1 MRRTGGVGG
10 RLLGAIALL
19 VAARLLPAQT
29 RACSSSADSVST
41 SAAHWGAPLDRP
53 VTLHASE
60 LSLRNALDRLA
71 TTAKLK
77 LSYSAEFLP
86 LDREVCVSADTAP
99 VGEVLGRLLAGTN
112 VSPVPM
118 GGDQVVLAPRAP
130 SASRTAEPTADMSN
144 TLNVLDR
151 VVVTG
156 SATATGAPERELTVG
171 LNVLSG
177 RQLTRQN
184 TSTISDALDAYVPG
198 IWTWT
203 QSPSSMLS
211 SYASI
216 RGASSFGLSY
226 PKIYIDGIE
235 VANPL
240 LLSRFNPG
248 SIDRIEVIRGPQGSA
263 LYGTDAISGVVNI
276 VTRHEGAD
284 GDGRNM
290 VVRSTAG
297 FAQSQY
303 GRDVL
308 TQDHTVSLVA
318 GSSTKSADLHI
329 EAGGM
334 GSFVPD
340 GYSQN
345 LTAAG
350 GARFVGTRGTLSTT
364 ARLFTQRAGSP
375 DSPLVVLPSP
385 ASDSSRSNA
394 PQSVTEYTLGVTGT
408 LDGGNHWL
416 HSFVAGIDGYNLANV
431 QTNFTPVPSVADSA
445 LRAAQGS
452 AARGTL
458 RASSVL
464 QLGSGG
470 PTHGS
475 LTFSAEHAMLRVS
488 SVGVTTMIGPDP
500 TSRSGPGTSSTTYLP
515 KVTWQSST
523 GVTTQANAAFDNI
536 LFATAGLRIERD
548 SRLSDDHPVAALP
561 MLGVATVRDYGPF
574 SVKVRAAY
582 GKGIRPPATTSR
594 WQFYQPRNA
603 LPAELGAEEQTG
615 TELGIDFV
623 LRRGLSLNVT
633 RFDQRAS
640 GLIQPVA
647 VEPVQQSGGGPRKM
661 NYELQNVGAISNS
674 GWEIEATGNPLSRLS
689 ATAALTFVDSRV
701 GQLSPTYTGDLREG
715 DRMLQVPATTASFNL
730 GWEAPHWTASLGG
743 SRAFNW
749 INYDELQLAN
759 DWLNDSRPMQDL
771 RGPGLRQYWREYN
784 GGFRLR
790 ASLSRDLRRD
800 LSFELTGDNLL
811 NYQRGEPDDITIVP
825 GRTILTG
832 LRLKF

>member
-1 MRRTGGVGG
+1 MRRTSGVGG
-10 RLLGAIALL
+10 RLLGAIALF
-19 VAARLLPAQT
+19 VVARLLPAQT
-29 RACSSSADSVST
+29 RACPPSGDSAAT
-41 SAAHWGAPLDRP
+41 GIAHWGAPLDRP
-53 VTLHASE
+53 VTLHLNE

-71 TTAKLK
+71 ATAKLK

-86 LDREVCVSADTAP
+86 LDREVCVSADTSP
-99 VGEVLGRLLAGTN
+99 VGDVLSRLLAGTN
-112 VSPVPM
+112 VSPIPV
-118 GGDQVVLAPRAP
+118 GGDQVVLSPRAP
-130 SASRTAEPTADMSN
+130 SAPRSADMPDMST
-144 TLNVLDR
+144 TLNLLDR

-156 SATATGAPERELTVG
+156 SGSAAGAPERELTVG

-184 TSTISDALDAYVPG
+184 TNTISDALDAYVPG

-203 QSPSSMLS
+203 QSPSSMVS

-226 PKIYIDGIE
+226 PNIYIDGIE

-276 VTRHEGAD
+276 VTRHDGSD

-290 VVRSTAG
+290 IVRSTAG

-308 TQDHTVSLVA
+308 TQDHSLSLVA
-318 GSSTKSADLHI
+318 GSSTRSADLHV

-340 GYSQN
+340 GYSRN
-345 LTAAG
+345 LTATG

-364 ARLFTQRAGSP
+364 VRLFTQRAGSP
-375 DSPLVVLPSP
+375 DSPLVVVPSP
-385 ASDSSRSNA
+385 PTSDSSRNNA
-394 PQSVTEYTLGVTGT
+394 PQSATQYTVGVTGT
-408 LDGGNHWL
+408 LDGGDRWL

-488 SVGVTTMIGPDP
+488 SVGSTTEIGPNSSSHD
-500 TSRSGPGTSSTTYLP
+500 GPGTTSIAYSP

-523 GVTTQANAAFDNI
+523 GITTQANAAFNNI
-536 LFATAGLRIERD
+536 LFGTVGLRLEHD

-561 MLGVATVRDYGPF
+561 MLGVATVRDYGAF

-582 GKGIRPPATTSR
+582 GKGIRPSATTSR
-594 WQFYQPRNA
+594 WQLYQPGRLA
-603 LPAELGAEEQTG
+603 AEPSAEEQTG
-615 TELGIDFV
+615 TELGIDV
-623 LRRGLSLNVT
+623 VMRRGLSLNVT

-640 GLIQPVA
+640 GLIQQVA
-647 VEPVQQSGGGPRKM
+647 VEPVQQSGPRKM
-661 NYELQNVGAISNS
+661 YYQLQNVGEISNS
-674 GWEIEATGNPLSRLS
+674 GWELEATGKVSRLS
-689 ATAALTFVDSRV
+689 AAGALTFVDSRV
-701 GQLSPTYTGDLREG
+701 GQLADGYTGDLRAG

-730 GWEAPHWTASLGG
+730 AWDAAHWTTSIGG
-743 SRAFNW
+743 SRALDW
-749 INYDELQLAN
+749 INYDELRLAN
-759 DWLNDSRPMQDL
+759 DWLSVSRPMQDF
-771 RGPGLRQYWREYN
+771 RGANLRQYWRRYN

-790 ASLSRDLRRD
+790 ASFSRDLRRD

>member
-1 MRRTGGVGG
+1 MQFASGVGG

-19 VAARLLPAQT
+19 VVTRALPAQA
-29 RACSSSADSVST
+29 RACATPTDSSAAV
-41 SAAHWGAPLDRP
+41 HWGAPLDRP
-53 VTLHASE
+53 VTLHVNE
-60 LSLRNALDRLA
+60 QSLRSALDRLA

-86 LDREVCVSADTAP
+86 LDREVCASADTQP
-99 VGEVLGRLLAGTN
+99 VGEVLSRLLAGTN
-112 VSPVPM
+112 VSPIPV

-130 SASRTAEPTADMSN
+130 SSTRTVEPPDMSS

-156 SATATGAPERELTVG
+156 SATAAGAPERELTVG

-184 TSTISDALDAYVPG
+184 TNTISDALDAYVPG

-226 PKIYIDGIE
+226 PKIYVDGIE

-240 LLSRFNPG
+240 LLSRFNAG

-276 VTRHEGAD
+276 VTRHDGAD

-308 TQDHTVSLVA
+308 TQDHTLSVIA
-318 GSSTKSADLHI
+318 GSSTKSADVHV
-329 EAGGM
+329 EAGSM

-345 LTAAG
+345 LTATG
-350 GARFVGTRGTLSTT
+350 GARFVGSRGTLSTT
-364 ARLFTQRAGSP
+364 VRLFTQRAGSP
-375 DSPLVVLPSP
+375 DSPLVAVPSLP
-385 ASDSSRSNA
+385 SDSSSNNA
-394 PQSVTEYTLGVTGT
+394 PQSVTEYTVGVTGT
-408 LDGGNHWL
+408 LDGGNHWM

-464 QLGSGG
+464 ELGAGG

-488 SVGVTTMIGPDP
+488 SLGPTTMIGPNP
-500 TSRSGPGTSSTTYLP
+500 SEHNGPGTTTTTYLP
-515 KVTWQSST
+515 RVTWQSST
-523 GVTTQANAAFDNI
+523 GVTTQANAAFDNTV
-536 LFATAGLRIERD
+536 FATAGLRIERD

-561 MLGVATVRDYGPF
+561 MLGLASVRDYGPF
-574 SVKVRAAY
+574 SVKLRAAY
-582 GKGIRPPATTSR
+582 GKGIRPPTTTSR
-594 WQFYQPRNA
+594 SQLYQPRNA
-603 LPAELGAEEQTG
+603 LTAELSAEEQTG
-615 TELGIDFV
+615 TELGIDV
-623 LRRGLSLNVT
+623 VMRRGLSLNLT

-640 GLIQPVA
+640 GLIQQVA
-647 VEPVQQSGGGPRKM
+647 VPSQQEHRM
-661 NYELQNVGAISNS
+661 AYQLQNVGAISNS
-674 GWEIEATGNPLSRLS
+674 GWEFEATGNVARLS
-689 ATAALTFVDSRV
+689 ATGALTFVDSRV

-730 GWEAPHWTASLGG
+730 AWDAPHWTASVGG

-749 INYDELQLAN
+749 INYDELQLAD
-759 DWLNDSRPMQDL
+759 DWLNDSRPMSDL
-771 RGPGLRQYWREYN
+771 SGVRLRQFWRRYN

>member
-1 MRRTGGVGG
+1 
-10 RLLGAIALL
+10 
-19 VAARLLPAQT
+19 
-29 RACSSSADSVST
+29 
-41 SAAHWGAPLDRP
+41 
-53 VTLHASE
+53 
-60 LSLRNALDRLA
+60 
-71 TTAKLK
+71 
-77 LSYSAEFLP
+77 
-86 LDREVCVSADTAP
+86 
-99 VGEVLGRLLAGTN
+99 
-112 VSPVPM
+112 
-118 GGDQVVLAPRAP
+118 
-130 SASRTAEPTADMSN
+130 
-144 TLNVLDR
+144 
-151 VVVTG
+151 
-156 SATATGAPERELTVG
+156 
-171 LNVLSG
+171 
-177 RQLTRQN
+177 
-184 TSTISDALDAYVPG
+184 
-198 IWTWT
+198 
-203 QSPSSMLS
+203 
-211 SYASI
+211 
-216 RGASSFGLSY
+216 
-226 PKIYIDGIE
+226 
-235 VANPL
+235 L

-276 VTRHEGAD
+276 VTRHDGAD

-308 TQDHTVSLVA
+308 TQDHTLSLVA
-318 GSSTKSADLHI
+318 GSSTRSADLHL

-340 GYSQN
+340 GYSRN
-345 LTAAG
+345 LAATG
-350 GARFVGTRGTLSTT
+350 GARYVGTRGTLSTT
-364 ARLFTQRAGSP
+364 VRLFTQRAGSP
-375 DSPLVVLPSP
+375 DSPLVAIPSP
-385 ASDSSRSNA
+385 PTSDSSRTSNA
-394 PQSVTEYTLGVTGT
+394 PQSVTEYTVGVTGT

-464 QLGSGG
+464 ELGSGG
-470 PTHGS
+470 LTHGS

-488 SVGVTTMIGPDP
+488 SLGPTTMVGPNP
-500 TSRSGPGTSSTTYLP
+500 SEHSGPGTTTTAYLP

-523 GVTTQANAAFDNI
+523 GLTTQANAAFANV

-561 MLGVATVRDYGPF
+561 MLGLASVRDYGAF
-574 SVKVRAAY
+574 SVKLRAAY
-582 GKGIRPPATTSR
+582 GKGIRPPTTTSR
-594 WQFYQPRNA
+594 SQLYQPRNA
-603 LPAELGAEEQTG
+603 LAPELSAEEQTG
-615 TELGIDFV
+615 TELGIDV
-623 LRRGLSLNVT
+623 LMRAGSSLSVT

-640 GLIQPVA
+640 GLIQQVGVA
-647 VEPVQQSGGGPRKM
+647 STQTSGPRKL
-661 NYELQNVGAISNS
+661 NFELQNVGEIGNS
-674 GWEIEATGNPLSRLS
+674 GWELEATNKLSRLV
-689 ATAALTFVDSRV
+689 ATGALTFVDSRV
-701 GQLSPTYTGDLREG
+701 GKLSPTYTGDLREG

-730 GWEAPHWTASLGG
+730 GWDADRWTASLGG
-743 SRAFNW
+743 SRALNW
-749 INYDELQLAN
+749 INYDELKLAN
-759 DWLNDSRPMQDL
+759 DWLNDSRPMSDMSGL
-771 RGPGLRQYWREYN
+771 KLRQYWSRYN

>member
-1 MRRTGGVGG
+1 MRLPGGVGG

-19 VAARLLPAQT
+19 FVVRALPAQT
-29 RACSSSADSVST
+29 RACGTPVDTGGGV
-41 SAAHWGAPLDRP
+41 HWGAPLDRP
-53 VTLHASE
+53 ITLHVNE
-60 LSLRNALDRLA
+60 QSLRNALDRLA
-71 TTAKLK
+71 TSAKLK

-86 LDREVCVSADTAP
+86 LDREVCVSADAQP
-99 VGEVLGRLLAGTN
+99 VGDVLSRLLAGTN
-112 VSPVPM
+112 VSPVPV

-130 SASRTAEPTADMSN
+130 SPARSVEPPDMSSS
-144 TLNVLDR
+144 LNVLDR

-156 SATATGAPERELTVG
+156 SATAAGVPERELTVG

-177 RQLTRQN
+177 RQLARSN

-198 IWTWT
+198 IWAWT

-226 PKIYIDGIE
+226 PKIYVDGIE

-276 VTRHEGAD
+276 VTRHDGAD

-308 TQDHTVSLVA
+308 TQEHTLSLVA
-318 GSSTKSADLHI
+318 GSSTRSADLHV

-345 LTAAG
+345 LAATG
-350 GARFVGTRGTLSTT
+350 GARFVGSRGTLSTT
-364 ARLFTQRAGSP
+364 VRLFTQRAGSP
-375 DSPLVVLPSP
+375 DSPLVAVPTLPT
-385 ASDSSRSNA
+385 SDSVRGNA
-394 PQSVTEYTLGVTGT
+394 PQSVTEYTVGVTGT

-464 QLGSGG
+464 ELGAGG

-488 SVGVTTMIGPDP
+488 SVGPTTLVAPSP
-500 TSRSGPGTSSTTYLP
+500 SSHSGPGMTSTAYLP
-515 KVTWQSST
+515 SVTWQSST
-523 GVTTQANAAFDNI
+523 GLTTQANAAFDNV

-548 SRLSDDHPVAALP
+548 SRLSDEHPVAALP
-561 MLGVATVRDYGPF
+561 MLGVASVRDYGPF

-594 WQFYQPRNA
+594 GQFYQPRNA
-603 LPAELGAEEQTG
+603 LTAELSAEEQTG
-615 TELGIDFV
+615 TELGIDV
-623 LRRGLSLNVT
+623 VMRRGLSLNLT

-640 GLIQPVA
+640 GLIQQVA
-647 VEPVQQSGGGPRKM
+647 VASSQQEHRMS
-661 NYELQNVGAISNS
+661 YELQNVGAISNS
-674 GWEIEATGNPLSRLS
+674 GWELEATGKLSRVS
-689 ATAALTFVDSRV
+689 ATGALTFVDSRV
-701 GQLSPTYTGDLREG
+701 GQLSPKYTGDLREG

-730 GWEAPHWTASLGG
+730 AWDAPRWTASIGG

-759 DWLNDSRPMQDL
+759 DWLNDSRPTRELTGPNL
-771 RGPGLRQYWREYN
+771 REYWRRYN

>member
-1 MRRTGGVGG
+1 MRLAGGVGD

-19 VAARLLPAQT
+19 ALARALPAQA
-29 RACSSSADSVST
+29 RACVTATDT
-41 SAAHWGAPLDRP
+41 GAAVHWGAPLDRP
-53 VTLHASE
+53 VTLHMNE
-60 LSLRNALDRLA
+60 QSLRQALDRLA

-86 LDREVCVSADTAP
+86 LDREVCVSADTQP
-99 VGEVLGRLLAGTN
+99 VGEVLSRLLSGTN
-112 VSPVPM
+112 VSPIPV

-130 SASRTAEPTADMSN
+130 SPTRAVEPPDMSS
-144 TLNVLDR
+144 TLNMLDR

-156 SATATGAPERELTVG
+156 SATAAGAPERELTVG

-177 RQLTRQN
+177 RQLARQN
-184 TSTISDALDAYVPG
+184 TNTISDALDAYVPG

-226 PKIYIDGIE
+226 PKIYVDGIE

-240 LLSRFNPG
+240 LLSRFNAG

-276 VTRHEGAD
+276 VTRHDGAD

-303 GRDVL
+303 GRDVV
-308 TQDHTVSLVA
+308 TQDHTLSLVA
-318 GSSTKSADLHI
+318 GSSTKSADLHV
-329 EAGGM
+329 EAGGI

-345 LTAAG
+345 LTATG
-350 GARFVGTRGTLSTT
+350 GARFVGSRGTLSTT
-364 ARLFTQRAGSP
+364 VRLFTQRAGSP
-375 DSPLVVLPSP
+375 DSPLVAVPSLSG
-385 ASDSSRSNA
+385 SDSSRSNA
-394 PQSVTEYTLGVTGT
+394 PQSVSEYTVGVTGT

-464 QLGSGG
+464 ELGAGG

-488 SVGVTTMIGPDP
+488 SLGPTTMVGPNPSSHD
-500 TSRSGPGTSSTTYLP
+500 GPGTMSTAYLP
-515 KVTWQSST
+515 KLTWQSST
-523 GVTTQANAAFDNI
+523 GFTTQANAAFDNV

-548 SRLSDDHPVAALP
+548 SRLSDEHPIAALP
-561 MLGVATVRDYGPF
+561 MLGVASVRDYGPF

-582 GKGIRPPATTSR
+582 GKGIRPPTTTSR
-594 WQFYQPRNA
+594 SQLYQPRNP
-603 LPAELGAEEQTG
+603 LTEELSAEEQTG
-615 TELGIDFV
+615 TELGIDV
-623 LRRGLSLNVT
+623 VMRRGLSLNLT

-640 GLIQPVA
+640 GLIQQVA
-647 VEPVQQSGGGPRKM
+647 VASSQQEHRMS
-661 NYELQNVGAISNS
+661 YELQNVGAISNS
-674 GWEIEATGNPLSRLS
+674 GWELEATGNLSRLS
-689 ATAALTFVDSRV
+689 ATGALTFVDSRV
-701 GQLSPTYTGDLREG
+701 GQLSPTYTGDLRQG

-730 GWEAPHWTASLGG
+730 AWDAPRWTASIGG

-759 DWLNDSRPMQDL
+759 DWLNDSRPTRDL
-771 RGPGLRQYWREYN
+771 TGPNLRQYWRRYN

>member
-1 MRRTGGVGG
+1 MRRAGGAGG

-19 VAARLLPAQT
+19 VVARLLPAQ
-29 RACSSSADSVST
+29 APSCGSPGAGGDAST
-41 SAAHWGAPLDRP
+41 HWGAPLDRP
-53 VTLHASE
+53 VTMHANE

-71 TTAKLK
+71 TITKLK

-86 LDREVCVSADTAP
+86 LDREVCVAADVAP
-99 VGEVLGRLLAGTN
+99 VGEVLSRLLAGTN
-112 VSPVPM
+112 VSPVPV

-130 SASRTAEPTADMSN
+130 APGGTVRPAESPDLST

-156 SATATGAPERELTVG
+156 NATTAGAPERELTVG
-171 LNVLSG
+171 LNVLTG
-177 RQLTRQN
+177 RQLARQN
-184 TSTISDALDAYVPG
+184 TNTISDALDAYVPG

-226 PKIYIDGIE
+226 PKIYIDGVE

-263 LYGTDAISGVVNI
+263 LFGTDAISGVVNI
-276 VTRHEGAD
+276 VTRHDGAD
-284 GDGRNM
+284 ADGRNM

-297 FAQSQY
+297 VAQSQY

-308 TQDHTVSLVA
+308 TQDHTVSIVA
-318 GSSTKSADLHI
+318 GSSTRSADLHV

-334 GSFVPD
+334 GSFVPG
-340 GYSQN
+340 GYSRN
-345 LTAAG
+345 LTATG
-350 GARFVGTRGTLSTT
+350 GARFVGSRGTLSTT
-364 ARLFTQRAGSP
+364 VRLFTQRAGSP
-375 DSPLVVLPSP
+375 DSPLVAVPMP
-385 ASDSSRSNA
+385 QTADSSQANNA
-394 PQSVTEYTLGVTGT
+394 PQSVTEYTVGFTGT
-408 LDGGNHWL
+408 LDGGDRWQ

-445 LRAAQGS
+445 LRAAQRSG
-452 AARGTL
+452 ARGTL
-458 RASSVL
+458 RPSSAL
-464 QLGSGG
+464 QFGAGG

-475 LTFSAEHAMLRVS
+475 ITFSAEHAMLRVS
-488 SVGVTTMIGPDP
+488 SIGSASTIGPNE
-500 TSRSGPGTSSTTYLP
+500 SSHSGPGNISTRYLP
-515 KVTWQSST
+515 TVTWQSST
-523 GVTTQANAAFDNI
+523 GLTTQANAAFDNV

-548 SRLSDDHPVAALP
+548 SRLSDEHPLAALP

-574 SVKVRAAY
+574 SVKLRAAF
-582 GKGIRPPATTSR
+582 GKGIRPPTTTRS
-594 WQFYQPRNA
+594 QLYQRGTI
-603 LPAELGAEEQTG
+603 PADLSAEQQTG
-615 TELGIDFV
+615 TELGIDLL
-623 LRRGLSLNVT
+623 LRRGLSVNVT

-640 GLIQPVA
+640 GLIQQVA
-647 VEPVQQSGGGPRKM
+647 VEAIQQSGSRRM
-661 NYELQNVGAISNS
+661 SYQLQNVGEISNS
-674 GWEIEATGNPLSRLS
+674 GWELEATSKLSRLS
-689 ATAALTFVDSRV
+689 ATGALTFVDSRV
-701 GQLSPTYTGDLREG
+701 GQLKAGYTGDLRAG

-730 GWEAPHWTASLGG
+730 GWDAPHWAASLGG

-749 INYDELQLAN
+749 INYDELALAN
-759 DWLNDSRPMQDL
+759 DWLNDSRPMRDL
-771 RGPGLRQYWREYN
+771 MGPSLRQYWRRYN

-800 LSFELTGDNLL
+800 LSFELSGENLL

>member
-1 MRRTGGVGG
+1 MRRAGGVGG
-10 RLLGAIALL
+10 RLLGAIALFA
-19 VAARLLPAQT
+19 AARILPAQT
-29 RACSSSADSVST
+29 RACGTPGDDGP
-41 SAAHWGAPLDRP
+41 AAHWSTPLDRP
-53 VTLHASE
+53 VTLHANE
-60 LSLRNALDRLA
+60 LSLRKALDRLA

-86 LDREVCVSADTAP
+86 LDREVCVAADTAP
-99 VGEVLGRLLAGTN
+99 VGEVLSRLLAGTN
-112 VSPVPM
+112 VSPIPV

-130 SASRTAEPTADMSN
+130 SATRTVEPPDMSS
-144 TLNVLDR
+144 TLSVLDR

-156 SATATGAPERELTVG
+156 NAAAGGAPERELTVG

-203 QSPSSMLS
+203 QSPASMLS

-276 VTRHEGAD
+276 VTRHDGSD

-290 VVRSTAG
+290 MVRSTAG

-308 TQDHTVSLVA
+308 TQDHTLSLVA
-318 GSSTKSADLHI
+318 GSSTKSADLHV

-340 GYSQN
+340 GYSRN
-345 LTAAG
+345 LTATG

-364 ARLFTQRAGSP
+364 VRLFTQRAGSP
-375 DSPLVVLPSP
+375 DSPLVVVPSP
-385 ASDSSRSNA
+385 PADSSRNNV
-394 PQSVTEYTLGVTGT
+394 PQSVTEYTVGVTGT
-408 LDGGNHWL
+408 LDGGGAGGSHWL

-431 QTNFTPVPSVADSA
+431 QTNLTPVPSVVDSA

-470 PTHGS
+470 ATHGS

-488 SVGVTTMIGPDP
+488 SVGSTATIGPNE
-500 TSRSGPGTSSTTYLP
+500 TSHSGPGSTSTAYLP

-536 LFATAGLRIERD
+536 LFATAGLRVERD
-548 SRLSDDHPVAALP
+548 SRLSDDQPVAALP
-561 MLGVATVRDYGPF
+561 MVGVATVRDYGPF
-574 SVKVRAAY
+574 SVKLRAAY

-594 WQFYQPRNA
+594 WQMYQPQGR
-603 LPAELGAEEQTG
+603 LTPDLSAEEQTG
-615 TELGIDFV
+615 TELGLDLV
-623 LRRGLSLNVT
+623 LRRGLSINVT

-640 GLIQPVA
+640 GLIQQVA
-647 VEPVQQSGGGPRKM
+647 VERQSSQPRRM
-661 NYELQNVGAISNS
+661 SYEPQNVGEISNS
-674 GWEIEATGNPLSRLS
+674 GWELGATGNWSRLS
-689 ATAALTFVDSRV
+689 AAGALTFVDSRV
-701 GQLSPTYTGDLREG
+701 GQLAGGYTGDLREG

-730 GWEAPHWTASLGG
+730 AWDAPRWTASLGG

-759 DWLNDSRPMQDL
+759 DWLNETRPLQDL
-771 RGPGLRQYWREYN
+771 LGPNLRRYWRRYN

-790 ASLSRDLRRD
+790 ASLSRDIRRD

>member
-1 MRRTGGVGG
+1 MPRSRGVGG
-10 RLLGAIALL
+10 RLIGAIALF
-19 VAARLLPAQT
+19 AIARATPAQT
-29 RACSSSADSVST
+29 HSCPAPGDSGPTVR
-41 SAAHWGAPLDRP
+41 WGTPLDRT
-53 VTLHASE
+53 VTMHVNE

-99 VGEVLGRLLAGTN
+99 VGEVLARLLAGTN
-112 VSPVPM
+112 VSPIPV
-118 GGDQVVLAPRAP
+118 GGDQVVLAPRSP
-130 SASRTAEPTADMSN
+130 SPTHAAEPPDMSSS
-144 TLNVLDR
+144 LNVLDR

-156 SATATGAPERELTVG
+156 SASGAGVPERELTVG

-184 TSTISDALDAYVPG
+184 TNTISDALDTYVPG

-203 QSPSSMLS
+203 QSPASMLS

-226 PKIYIDGIE
+226 PKIYIDGVE

-276 VTRHEGAD
+276 VTRHDGSD

-303 GRDVL
+303 GHDVL
-308 TQDHTVSLVA
+308 TQDHTLSLVA

-334 GSFVPD
+334 GAFVPD
-340 GYSQN
+340 GSSSN
-345 LTAAG
+345 VTATG
-350 GARFVGTRGTLSTT
+350 GARFVGSRGTLSTT
-364 ARLFTQRAGSP
+364 VRLFTQRAGSP
-375 DSPLVVLPSP
+375 DSPLVVIPSP
-385 ASDSSRSNA
+385 DSARSNA
-394 PQSVTEYTLGVTGT
+394 PQAVSEYTVGVTGT
-408 LDGGNHWL
+408 LDGGSHWL
-416 HSFVAGIDGYNLANV
+416 HSFVAGIDGYNLTNV

-464 QLGSGG
+464 QLGAGG
-470 PTHGS
+470 ATHGS
-475 LTFSAEHAMLRVS
+475 LSFSAEDAMLRVS
-488 SVGVTTMIGPDP
+488 SLGSTTMVGPNE
-500 TSRSGPGTSSTTYLP
+500 SSHSGPGTTSTTYLP

-523 GVTTQANAAFDNI
+523 GVTTQANAAFDNTV
-536 LFATAGLRIERD
+536 FATAGLRIEHD

-561 MLGVATVRDYGPF
+561 MFGVAAVRDYGPF
-574 SVKVRAAY
+574 SVKMRAAY
-582 GKGIRPPATTSR
+582 GKGIRPPTTTSR
-594 WQFYQPRNA
+594 SQLYQPMRIA
-603 LPAELGAEEQTG
+603 AELSAEEQTG
-615 TELGIDFV
+615 TELGIDV
-623 LRRGLSLNVT
+623 VMRRGLSLNVT

-640 GLIQPVA
+640 GLIQQVA
-647 VEPVQQSGGGPRKM
+647 VESAQQSSGPGPRRM
-661 NYELQNVGAISNS
+661 MYELQNVGAISNS
-674 GWEIEATGNPLSRLS
+674 GWEIEASGNLSRLS
-689 ATAALTFVDSRV
+689 ATGALTFVDSRV
-701 GQLSPTYTGDLREG
+701 GLLSPTYTGDLREG

-730 GWEAPHWTASLGG
+730 AWEAPRWTASLGG

-749 INYDELQLAN
+749 INYDGLQLAN
-759 DWLNDSRPMQDL
+759 DWLTASRPMQDF
-771 RGPGLRQYWREYN
+771 RGANLRQYWRQYN

-790 ASLSRDLRRD
+790 GSLSRDIRRD

>member
-1 MRRTGGVGG
+1 MRSAGGVGG

-19 VAARLLPAQT
+19 AVARALPAQA
-29 RACSSSADSVST
+29 RPCAT
-41 SAAHWGAPLDRP
+41 SPDTGAAVHWGAPLDRP
-53 VTLHASE
+53 VTLHVNE
-60 LSLRNALDRLA
+60 QSLRNALDRLA

-86 LDREVCVSADTAP
+86 LDREVCVSADTEP
-99 VGEVLGRLLAGTN
+99 VGEVLSRLLARTN
-112 VSPVPM
+112 VSPIPV

-130 SASRTAEPTADMSN
+130 SPTRTVEPPDMSS

-156 SATATGAPERELTVG
+156 SATAAGAPERELTVG
-171 LNVLSG
+171 VNVLSG

-184 TSTISDALDAYVPG
+184 TNTISDALDAYVPG

-226 PKIYIDGIE
+226 PKIYVDGIE

-276 VTRHEGAD
+276 VTRHDGAD

-303 GRDVL
+303 GHDVV
-308 TQDHTVSLVA
+308 TQDHTLSVIA
-318 GSSTKSADLHI
+318 GSSTRSADLHV

-345 LTAAG
+345 LTATG
-350 GARFVGTRGTLSTT
+350 GARFVGSRGTLSTT
-364 ARLFTQRAGSP
+364 VRLFTQRAGSP
-375 DSPLVVLPSP
+375 DSPLVAVPSIP
-385 ASDSSRSNA
+385 TSDSSRGNA
-394 PQSVTEYTLGVTGT
+394 PQSVTEYTVGVTGT

-464 QLGSGG
+464 ELGAGG

-488 SVGVTTMIGPDP
+488 SIGPTTMVGPSPSSHD
-500 TSRSGPGTSSTTYLP
+500 GPGTTSTAYLP
-515 KVTWQSST
+515 KLTWQTST
-523 GVTTQANAAFDNI
+523 GLTTQANAAFDNV

-548 SRLSDDHPVAALP
+548 SRLSDDHPIAALP
-561 MLGVATVRDYGPF
+561 MLGVASVRDYGPF

-582 GKGIRPPATTSR
+582 GKGIRPPTTTSR
-594 WQFYQPRNA
+594 SQLYQPRNT
-603 LPAELGAEEQTG
+603 LTAELSAEEQTG
-615 TELGIDFV
+615 TELGIDVV
-623 LRRGLSLNVT
+623 LRRGLSLNLT

-640 GLIQPVA
+640 GLIQQVA
-647 VEPVQQSGGGPRKM
+647 VASSQQEHRMS
-661 NYELQNVGAISNS
+661 YELQNVGAISNS
-674 GWEIEATGNPLSRLS
+674 GWELEATGNLSRLS
-689 ATAALTFVDSRV
+689 ATGALTFVDSRV
-701 GQLSPTYTGDLREG
+701 GQLSPTYTGDLRQG

-730 GWEAPHWTASLGG
+730 AWDAPRWTASIGG

-759 DWLNDSRPMQDL
+759 DWLNDSRPTRDL
-771 RGPGLRQYWREYN
+771 TGPNLRQYWRRYN

>member
-1 MRRTGGVGG
+1 MRRAGGVGG

-19 VAARLLPAQT
+19 VVVRALPAQT
-29 RACSSSADSVST
+29 RSCAVPTDSGASV
-41 SAAHWGAPLDRP
+41 HWGAPLDRT
-53 VTLHASE
+53 VTLHMNE
-60 LSLRNALDRLA
+60 QSLRNALDRVA

-77 LSYSAEFLP
+77 LSYSSEFLP

-99 VGEVLGRLLAGTN
+99 VGEVLNRLLSGTN
-112 VSPVPM
+112 VSPIPV
-118 GGDQVVLAPRAP
+118 GGDQVVLAPRAQ
-130 SASRTAEPTADMSN
+130 SASHPAEPPDMSS

-156 SATATGAPERELTVG
+156 SATAAGAPERELTVG

-184 TSTISDALDAYVPG
+184 TNTISDALDTYVPG

-203 QSPSSMLS
+203 QSPSNLLS

-226 PKIYIDGIE
+226 PKIYVDGIE

-276 VTRHEGAD
+276 VTRHDGAD

-308 TQDHTVSLVA
+308 TQDHTLSLVA

-345 LTAAG
+345 LAATG
-350 GARFVGTRGTLSTT
+350 GARFVGSRGTLSTT
-364 ARLFTQRAGSP
+364 VRLFTQRAGSP
-375 DSPLVVLPSP
+375 DSPLVAVHTLPS
-385 ASDSSRSNA
+385 DSANNA
-394 PQSVTEYTLGVTGT
+394 PQSVTEYTVGVTGT

-416 HSFVAGIDGYNLANV
+416 HSFVAGVDGYNLANV

-464 QLGSGG
+464 ELGSGG
-470 PTHGS
+470 ATHGS

-488 SVGVTTMIGPDP
+488 SLGLTTMVGPNPSDH
-500 TSRSGPGTSSTTYLP
+500 SGPGTTTTAYLP

-523 GVTTQANAAFDNI
+523 GITTQANAAFDNT

-561 MLGVATVRDYGPF
+561 MLGLASVRDYGPF
-574 SVKVRAAY
+574 SVKVRAAF
-582 GKGIRPPATTSR
+582 GKGIRPPTTTRS
-594 WQFYQPRNA
+594 QLYQRNA
-603 LPAELGAEEQTG
+603 FASDLSAEEQTG
-615 TELGIDFV
+615 TELGIDV
-623 LRRGLSLNVT
+623 VMRRGLSLNVT
-633 RFDQRAS
+633 RFDQRAT
-640 GLIQPVA
+640 GLIQQVA
-647 VEPVQQSGGGPRKM
+647 VEATQTSGPRKM
-661 NYELQNVGAISNS
+661 GYELQNVGAISNS
-674 GWEIEATGNPLSRLS
+674 GWELEATGNVSRLS
-689 ATAALTFVDSRV
+689 ATGALTFVDSRV
-701 GQLSPTYTGDLREG
+701 GKLSSTYTGDLREG

-730 GWEAPHWTASLGG
+730 AWDADRWTTSIGG
-743 SRAFNW
+743 SRALNW

-759 DWLNDSRPMQDL
+759 DWLNDSRPTHDL
-771 RGPGLRQYWREYN
+771 LGANLRQYWRRYN

>member
-1 MRRTGGVGG
+1 MRCLGGVGG
-10 RLLGAIALL
+10 RLLGAIALA
-19 VAARLLPAQT
+19 VVVRALPAQT
-29 RACSSSADSVST
+29 RACTIQGDSAGAV
-41 SAAHWGAPLDRP
+41 HWGAPLDRAI
-53 VTLHASE
+53 TLHVNE
-60 LSLRNALDRLA
+60 QSLRTALDRLA

-99 VGEVLGRLLAGTN
+99 AGEILSRLLAGTN
-112 VSPVPM
+112 VSPIPV
-118 GGDQVVLAPRAP
+118 GGDQVVLAPRAS
-130 SASRTAEPTADMSN
+130 SARAAEPPEMSS

-156 SATATGAPERELTVG
+156 SATAVGTPERELTVG

-184 TSTISDALDAYVPG
+184 TNTISDALDAYVPG

-226 PKIYIDGIE
+226 PKIYVDGIE

-240 LLSRFNPG
+240 LMSRFNPG

-276 VTRHEGAD
+276 VTRHDGAD

-290 VVRSTAG
+290 IVRSTAG

-303 GRDVL
+303 GRDVI

-318 GSSTKSADLHI
+318 GSSTKSADLHV
-329 EAGGM
+329 EASGM

-345 LTAAG
+345 LTATG

-364 ARLFTQRAGSP
+364 VRLFTQRAGSP
-375 DSPLVVLPSP
+375 DSPLVAAPSIP
-385 ASDSSRSNA
+385 TSDSARGNT

-408 LDGGNHWL
+408 VDGGNHWL

-464 QLGSGG
+464 ELGSGG

-475 LTFSAEHAMLRVS
+475 LSFSAEHAMLRVS
-488 SVGVTTMIGPDP
+488 SIGSTTMVGPNESSHD
-500 TSRSGPGTSSTTYLP
+500 GPGTSSIAYLP
-515 KVTWQSST
+515 RVAWQSST
-523 GVTTQANAAFDNI
+523 GVTTQLNAAFDNT
-536 LFATAGLRIERD
+536 LFATAGLRVERD

-561 MLGVATVRDYGPF
+561 MLGIATVRDYGPF

-582 GKGIRPPATTSR
+582 GKGIRPPTTTSR
-594 WQFYQPRNA
+594 SQLYQPMRGA
-603 LPAELGAEEQTG
+603 WPAELSAEEQTG
-615 TELGIDFV
+615 TELGIDV
-623 LRRGLSLNVT
+623 VMRRGLSVNVT

-640 GLIQPVA
+640 GLIQQVA
-647 VEPVQQSGGGPRKM
+647 VEGTQSSGPRRM
-661 NYELQNVGAISNS
+661 SYELQNVGAISNS
-674 GWEIEATGNPLSRLS
+674 GWELEATSKVSRLS
-689 ATAALTFVDSRV
+689 ATGALTFVDSRV
-701 GQLSPTYTGDLREG
+701 GLLSPTYTGDLREG

-730 GWEAPHWTASLGG
+730 AWDAQRWTTSIGG

-749 INYDELQLAN
+749 INYDELKLAN
-759 DWLNDSRPMQDL
+759 DWLSDSRPTRDL
-771 RGPGLRQYWREYN
+771 LGPSLRQYWRRYN

>member
-1 MRRTGGVGG
+1 MRCTGGVGG
-10 RLLGAIALL
+10 RLLGAIALAV
-19 VAARLLPAQT
+19 VARALPAQT
-29 RACSSSADSVST
+29 RACAIQGDSAGAV
-41 SAAHWGAPLDRP
+41 HWGAPLDRP
-53 VTLHASE
+53 VTLHVNE
-60 LSLRNALDRLA
+60 QSLRTALDRLA

-99 VGEVLGRLLAGTN
+99 AGEILSRLLAGTN
-112 VSPVPM
+112 VSPIPV

-130 SASRTAEPTADMSN
+130 SATRAAEPPEMSS

-156 SATATGAPERELTVG
+156 SATAVGTPERELTVG

-184 TSTISDALDAYVPG
+184 TNTISDALDAYVPG

-226 PKIYIDGIE
+226 PKIYVDGIE

-240 LLSRFNPG
+240 LMSRFNPG

-276 VTRHEGAD
+276 VTRHDGAD

-290 VVRSTAG
+290 IVRSTAG

-303 GRDVL
+303 GRDVI
-308 TQDHTVSLVA
+308 TQDHTLSLVA
-318 GSSTKSADLHI
+318 GSSTRSADLHV

-345 LTAAG
+345 LTATG
-350 GARFVGTRGTLSTT
+350 GARFVGTRGTLNTT
-364 ARLFTQRAGSP
+364 VRLFTQRAGSP
-375 DSPLVVLPSP
+375 DSPLVAVHSLP
-385 ASDSSRSNA
+385 SDSSSNNA
-394 PQSVTEYTLGVTGT
+394 PQSVTEYTVGVTGT

-464 QLGSGG
+464 ELGSGG

-488 SVGVTTMIGPDP
+488 SLGTTTMVGPNP
-500 TSRSGPGTSSTTYLP
+500 SEHSGPGTTTTTYLP

-523 GVTTQANAAFDNI
+523 GVTTQANAAFDNV

-594 WQFYQPRNA
+594 SQLYQPMRGTWA
-603 LPAELGAEEQTG
+603 AELGAEEQTG
-615 TELGIDFV
+615 TELGIDV
-623 LRRGLSLNVT
+623 VMRRGLSVNVT

-640 GLIQPVA
+640 GLIQQVA
-647 VEPVQQSGGGPRKM
+647 VEGTQSSGPRRM
-661 NYELQNVGAISNS
+661 SYELQNVGAISNS
-674 GWEIEATGNPLSRLS
+674 GWELEATSKLSRLS
-689 ATAALTFVDSRV
+689 AMGALTFVDSRV
-701 GQLSPTYTGDLREG
+701 GLLSPTYTGDLREG

-730 GWEAPHWTASLGG
+730 AWDAQHWTTSIGG

-749 INYDELQLAN
+749 INYDELKLAN
-759 DWLNDSRPMQDL
+759 DWLSDSRPTRDL
-771 RGPGLRQYWREYN
+771 LGPNLRQYWRRYN

>member
-1 MRRTGGVGG
+1 MRLAGGVGG

-19 VAARLLPAQT
+19 VVARVLPAQA
-29 RACSSSADSVST
+29 RACAT
-41 SAAHWGAPLDRP
+41 SPDTGAAVHWGAPLDRP
-53 VTLHASE
+53 VTLHVNE
-60 LSLRNALDRLA
+60 QSLRNALDRLA

-86 LDREVCVSADTAP
+86 LDREVCVSADTQP
-99 VGEVLGRLLAGTN
+99 VGEVLSRLLAGTN
-112 VSPVPM
+112 VSPVPV
-118 GGDQVVLAPRAP
+118 GGDQVVLAPRTP
-130 SASRTAEPTADMSN
+130 SATRAVEPPDMSS

-156 SATATGAPERELTVG
+156 SATAVGAPERELTVG

-184 TSTISDALDAYVPG
+184 TNTISDALDAYVPG

-226 PKIYIDGIE
+226 PKIYVDGIE

-276 VTRHEGAD
+276 VTRHDGAD

-290 VVRSTAG
+290 MVRSTAG

-303 GRDVL
+303 GHDVV
-308 TQDHTVSLVA
+308 TQDHTLSVIA
-318 GSSTKSADLHI
+318 GSSTRSANLHV

-345 LTAAG
+345 IAATG
-350 GARFVGTRGTLSTT
+350 GARFVGSRGTLSTT
-364 ARLFTQRAGSP
+364 VRLFTQRAGSP
-375 DSPLVVLPSP
+375 DSPLVAVPSLH
-385 ASDSSRSNA
+385 SDSSSNNA
-394 PQSVTEYTLGVTGT
+394 PQSVTEYTVGVTGT
-408 LDGGNHWL
+408 LDGGKHWL

-464 QLGSGG
+464 ELGAGG

-488 SVGVTTMIGPDP
+488 SIGPTTMVGPSPSSHD
-500 TSRSGPGTSSTTYLP
+500 GPGTTSTAYLP
-515 KVTWQSST
+515 KLTWQSST
-523 GVTTQANAAFDNI
+523 GLTTQANAAFDNV
-536 LFATAGLRIERD
+536 LFATAGLRIEHD

-561 MLGVATVRDYGPF
+561 MLGVASVRDYGPF

-582 GKGIRPPATTSR
+582 GKGIRPPTTTSR
-594 WQFYQPRNA
+594 SQLYQPRNSLTA
-603 LPAELGAEEQTG
+603 DLSAEEQTG
-615 TELGIDFV
+615 TELGIDV
-623 LRRGLSLNVT
+623 VMRRGFSLNLT
-633 RFDQRAS
+633 RFEQRAS
-640 GLIQPVA
+640 GLIQQVA
-647 VEPVQQSGGGPRKM
+647 VASSQQEHRMS
-661 NYELQNVGAISNS
+661 YELQNVGAISNS
-674 GWEIEATGNPLSRLS
+674 GWELEATGNLSRLA
-689 ATAALTFVDSRV
+689 ATGALTFVDSRV
-701 GQLSPTYTGDLREG
+701 GQLSPTYTGDLRQG

-730 GWEAPHWTASLGG
+730 AWDAPRWTASIGG

-759 DWLNDSRPMQDL
+759 DWLNASRPTRDL
-771 RGPGLRQYWREYN
+771 TGPNLRQYWLRYN

-800 LSFELTGDNLL
+800 LSFELSGDNLL